1 MKNRYMIAALLS
13 VLLAGTGVSALAAD
27 TQGAPD
33 KSDMMPQGN
42 MAGGM
47 MKGDM
52 MQKHSASDG
61 AMSCGMMDG
70 RMMQHG
76 AMMGGGMMSGMMP
89 NETMG
94 RGMMNGHSMIP
105 QLPAGNEKLQL
116 KMQAEIMQK
125 VGEILAKYAD
135 QITVNP

>member
-1 MKNRYMIAALLS
+1 MKNRYMMAALLAA
-13 VLLAGTGVSALAAD
+13 LLAGTGVSALAAG

-33 KSDMMPQGN
+33 KPDMMSQG
-42 MAGGM
+42 MMDGGM

-52 MQKHSASDG
+52 MQRHPASDG

-76 AMMGGGMMSGMMP
+76 AMMGGMMQHGAMGGMMGGMM
-89 NETMG
+89 G
-94 RGMMNGHSMIP
+94 GHAMIP

>member
-1 MKNRYMIAALLS
+1 MKNRYMMAALLAA
-13 VLLAGTGVSALAAD
+13 LLAGTGMPALAAGS
-27 TQGAPD
+27 QGAPD
-33 KSDMMPQGN
+33 KPDMMSQG
-42 MAGGM
+42 MMGGAM

-52 MQKHSASDG
+52 MQKRPASDG

-76 AMMGGGMMSGMMP
+76 AMMGGGMMDGMMRRGA
-89 NETMG
+89 MG
-94 RGMMNGHSMIP
+94 GMMGGAMMP

-135 QITVNP
+135 QIAVNP

>member
-1 MKNRYMIAALLS
+1 
-13 VLLAGTGVSALAAD
+13 
-27 TQGAPD
+27 
-33 KSDMMPQGN
+33 

-52 MQKHSASDG
+52 MQKRTASDS
-61 AMSCGMMDG
+61 AMNCGTMDG
-70 RMMQHG
+70 RMIQHG
-76 AMMGGGMMSGMMP
+76 AMMGGGMMGSMMQ
-89 NETMG
+89 NGAMG
-94 RGMMNGHSMIP
+94 RGMTSGHAMIP

-135 QITVNP
+135 QITVNQ